1 MLYTEDCVLK
11 RANVAYID
19 DNKNANKIIFC
30 TKTIYIVVESI
41 KIIMRLRRYS
51 MTDMNSYNKAS
62 TVKTPSK
69 TFARDLESSNVITQ
83 HTITVTVMANTSL
96 HGSVVVSNKN
106 DQTKVC
112 ISLRHRPNI
121 CI

>member
-1 MLYTEDCVLK
+1 VLYTEDCVLK

-51 MTDMNSYNKAS
+51 MTDMNSGTHSYNKAS
-62 TVKTPSK
+62 TVKIASK

-83 HTITVTVMANTSL
+83 VTQHT
-96 HGSVVVSNKN
+96 
-106 DQTKVC
+106 
-112 ISLRHRPNI
+112 
-121 CI
+121 